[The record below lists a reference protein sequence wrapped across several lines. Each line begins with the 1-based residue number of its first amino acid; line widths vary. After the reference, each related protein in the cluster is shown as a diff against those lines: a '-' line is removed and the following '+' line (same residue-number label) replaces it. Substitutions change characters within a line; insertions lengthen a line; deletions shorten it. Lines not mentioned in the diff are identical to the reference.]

1 MLTER
6 YYSWE
11 EARKLANNDSEV
23 DLSGEGVAYTP
34 SEDAF
39 EEEPLGEEAYEAGE
53 AEPREPRSTTQ
64 AADVASLP
72 QQTTPAQAT
81 VR

>member
-23 DLSGEGVAYTP
+23 DLSGEGTAYMP

-39 EEEPLGEEAYEAGE
+39 EEELLGEEPYEAGE
-53 AEPREPRSTTQ
+53 AGPTEPRSTAQ

-72 QQTTPAQAT
+72 QETAPAQAT